1 MLIWV
6 LYALKYYLNHT
17 IFMELVIST
26 RDVLTASVIK
36 TQEGLELGMG
46 ENTCAY
52 SIFFTGLG
60 AFRFVN
66 NCQIRKLF

>member
-17 IFMELVIST
+17 IFIELVIST

-36 TQEGLELGMG
+36 KQEGLELGM
-46 ENTCAY
+46 
-52 SIFFTGLG
+52 G

-66 NCQIRKLF
+66 NCQIKKLF

>member
-17 IFMELVIST
+17 IFIELVIST

-46 ENTCAY
+46 ENTCA
-52 SIFFTGLG
+52 
-60 AFRFVN
+60 
-66 NCQIRKLF
+66 